1 MERRDTEELL
11 LKVRDLRKLF
21 PVSKGIVGALLRR
34 PQQTVHAVDGVSF
47 DLKKGEILAL
57 AGESGSGKTTAALAC
72 TGLIGPSEGE
82 IVLEGEDVWDLANDS
97 NRRKELRRK
106 VQIIFQD
113 PYQSLNP
120 RQTVLSALQ
129 EPVDVHDL
137 AHDEQ
142 SKMKMIIDALEDVG
156 LRPPLQFVNRYPE
169 ELSGGQRQRLVIAS
183 ALILRPRLLV
193 ADEPVSMLD
202 VSIRAE
208 ILNLLLKLRDQHNMG
223 IIYITHD
230 LATAAHI
237 SDRLAVM
244 YMGIIVEIGP
254 TKIVLNDPQH
264 PYTKA
269 LISVLPEP
277 NPRSKRERTLLKGEA
292 PNAMEI
298 PAGCRFHPR
307 CPVAIDV
314 CKENVPNLEQID
326 RDHLMAC
333 GLPFWGSTAEES
345 EKSFDPDPVL
355 QG

>member
-1 MERRDTEELL
+1 MEALGEEGLL
-11 LKVRDLRKLF
+11 LKVRNLRKLF
-21 PVSKGIVGALLRR
+21 PVSNGIAGALFRR
-34 PQQTVHAVDGVSF
+34 PQRFVHAVDGVSF
-47 DLKKGEILAL
+47 DLNKGEILAL

-82 IVLEGEDVWDLANDS
+82 IALEGENVWELANNRD
-97 NRRKELRRK
+97 RRKELRRK

-120 RQTVLSALQ
+120 RQTVLSTLT
-129 EPVDVHDL
+129 EPL
-137 AHDEQ
+137 EAHNLVAEKQD
-142 SKMKMIIDALEDVG
+142 KMERISNVLEDVG
-156 LRPPLQFVNRYPE
+156 LRPASQFINRYPQ

-183 ALILRPRLLV
+183 ALILRPNLLV

-208 ILNLLLKLRDQHNMG
+208 ILKLLLRLRDEHNMG

-237 SDRLAVM
+237 ADRLAVM
-244 YMGIIVEIGP
+244 YLGVIVEIGP
-254 TKIVLNDPQH
+254 TRTVINNPQH

-269 LISVLPEP
+269 LLSVLPVP
-277 NPRSKRERTLLKGEA
+277 NPRRMRKKTLLSGET

-298 PAGCRFHPR
+298 PSGCRFNPR
-307 CPVAIDV
+307 CPDAIEV
-314 CKENVPNLEQID
+314 CKERVPHLEQID
-326 RDHLMAC
+326 TDHLMAC
-333 GLPFWGSTAEES
+333 GLPFWGSTAKES
-345 EKSFDPDPVL
+345 ERSLDPDPML

>member
-1 MERRDTEELL
+1 MEARGEEGLL

-21 PVSKGIVGALLRR
+21 PVSNGIAGALLRR
-34 PQQTVHAVDGVSF
+34 PERFVHAVDGVSF

-72 TGLIGPSEGE
+72 AGLISPSGGE
-82 IVLEGEDVWDLANDS
+82 IALEGEDVWELANDRD
-97 NRRKELRRK
+97 RRKELRRK

-120 RQTVLSALQ
+120 RQTVLSTLT
-129 EPVDVHDL
+129 EPLEVHNL
-137 AHDEQ
+137 AADKRDKMERI
-142 SKMKMIIDALEDVG
+142 SKVLEDVG
-156 LRPPLQFVNRYPE
+156 LRPASQFINRYPQ

-183 ALILRPRLLV
+183 ALILRPKLLV

-208 ILNLLLKLRDQHNMG
+208 ILNLLLRLRDEHNMG

-230 LATAAHI
+230 LATAAYI
-237 SDRLAVM
+237 ADRLAVM
-244 YMGIIVEIGP
+244 YLGVIVEIGP
-254 TKIVLNDPQH
+254 TMTVIKNPQH
-264 PYTKA
+264 PYTRA
-269 LISVLPEP
+269 LLSVLPVP
-277 NPRSKRERTLLKGEA
+277 NPRRMRKKTLLSGET

-298 PAGCRFHPR
+298 PSGCRFNPR
-307 CPVAIDV
+307 CPDAIEV
-314 CKENVPNLEQID
+314 CKEKVPHLEQID
-326 RDHLMAC
+326 TDHLMAC

-345 EKSFDPDPVL
+345 ERSLDPDPGL